1 MSMTT
6 SRFGRRGFVG
16 LSLLGLSAPGWA
28 ALAAGGND
36 QRKGKAK
43 NGKNGKPPKPF
54 DLIAFDR
61 ARILK
66 AAKQCLEEQ
75 PITVTASS
83 SPRSAGGK
91 HDYFSQADYWWPD
104 PKHPQNPNAPY
115 IQRDGQSNPDNFDDH
130 RKAMRRLSVQVPTL
144 VAAALV
150 TRGGDARRYSDHAI
164 KHLKAW
170 FVDKETMMNPHLL
183 YSQAIIGRET
193 GRSIGV
199 IDTIHLVEV
208 SRAAAVLEKTGALA
222 GTDREGVR
230 KWFRDYLTWITT
242 HPYGTKERDAEN
254 NHGTCWVM
262 QAAEFASYVGNDAVI
277 KDCRERYKKVLLP
290 NQMHADGSF
299 PRELKR
305 TKPYGYS
312 LFNIDIMAYV
322 CQILSTPEDNLWT
335 YELPDGRGM
344 RKGMEFIYPFIVD
357 KKSWPHK
364 PDVMYWDEWPIRHAS
379 LLFAG
384 LALDRPEYIEQW
396 KQLPADL
403 KVDEVIRN
411 VPLRQPVLWL
421 DRPRK
426 A

>member
-1 MSMTT
+1 MPHPP
-6 SRFGRRGFVG
+6 FGRRSFVG
-16 LSLLGLSAPGWA
+16 LTLIGLGASGWT
-28 ALAAGGND
+28 ALAAPKKDKPARGKGG
-36 QRKGKAK
+36 KGKGEKLELA
-43 NGKNGKPPKPF
+43 
-54 DLIAFDR
+54 AFER
-61 ARILK
+61 GRVLK
-66 AAKQCLEEQ
+66 DAKQCLEEQ
-75 PITVTASS
+75 PITVTAAS

-104 PKHPQNPNAPY
+104 PKNPKGPY
-115 IQRDGQSNPDNFDDH
+115 IQRDGQSNPENFDDH

-144 VAAALV
+144 VAAWLISK
-150 TRGGDARRYSDHAI
+150 DRRYSEHAI
-164 KHLKAW
+164 KHLRAW
-170 FVDKETMMNPHLL
+170 FIDKDTRMNPSLL
-183 YSQAIIGRET
+183 YSQAIMGKET

-208 SRAAAVLEKTGALA
+208 ARAAGVLEDGGALA
-222 GTDREGVR
+222 GADRDGVR

-262 QAAEFASYVGNDAVI
+262 QAAEFARYVGDEAVT

-290 NQMHADGSF
+290 NQMAPDGSF
-299 PRELKR
+299 PRELRR

-312 LFNIDIMAYV
+312 LFNLDIMTYV
-322 CQILSTPEDNLWT
+322 VQILSTPEDNLWAFA
-335 YELPDGRGM
+335 LPDGRSIK
-344 RKGMEFIYPFIVD
+344 KGFEFLYPYVLD
-357 KKSWPHK
+357 KSKWPHK

-384 LALDRPEYIEQW
+384 LALERPEYVALW
-396 KQLPADL
+396 KKLPAEL

-411 VPLRQPVLWL
+411 VPVRQPLLWVNG
-421 DRPRK
+421 PRK